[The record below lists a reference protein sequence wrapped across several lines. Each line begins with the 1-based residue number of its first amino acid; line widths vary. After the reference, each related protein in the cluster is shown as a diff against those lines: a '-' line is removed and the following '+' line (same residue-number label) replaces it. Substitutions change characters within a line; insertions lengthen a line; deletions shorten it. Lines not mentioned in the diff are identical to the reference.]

1 MDRIRTALKLYKELK
16 DTSSAFSRGEA
27 TKRTAPH
34 SVPPPITYT
43 RTRSLHIPL
52 PVLREHRVMASYK
65 KGPFVDAYKILR
77 TQVTHRLREN
87 GWNVLGVTSPG
98 YGEGKTLTAVNLA
111 VSLAMETT
119 QTVLLVDSDLQDPSV
134 HEVFGLQNCLGLADY
149 LLDDQ
154 PVEDLLLHPGIGR
167 FVLLPGGRAIS
178 NSTEILTSP
187 KMVAL
192 VEELKH
198 RYPSRVVIFDLP
210 PLLHTADV
218 LAFSP
223 YTDALLMVVEEGRTT
238 GDELQRALGLV
249 KNSRPV
255 LGTVLNKAGRSSLTL
270 ADMKAML
277 SQ

>member
-1 MDRIRTALKLYKELK
+1 MDRIRAALDLYKDLK
-16 DTSSAFSRGEA
+16 GKPAYGKSPVL
-27 TKRTAPH
+27 APEQV
-34 SVPPPITYT
+34 VPEEIVYTQT
-43 RTRSLHIPL
+43 RTQDISPSILGQR
-52 PVLREHRVMASYK
+52 RVMAAYS

-77 TQVTHRLREN
+77 TQVMHRLREN

-119 QTVLLVDSDLQDPSV
+119 QTVLLVDSDLQNPNV
-134 HEVFGLQNCLGLADY
+134 HRVFGLGECCGLADY

-154 PVEDLLLHPGIGR
+154 RVEDLLFHPGIGR

-187 KMVAL
+187 KMLAL
-192 VEELKH
+192 VEEFKH
-198 RYPSRVVIFDLP
+198 RYASRVVIFDLP

-223 YTDALLMVVEEGRTT
+223 YTDALLLVVEEGKTT
-238 GDELQRALGLV
+238 GEELQRALALV

-255 LGTVLNKAGRSSLTL
+255 LGTVLNKAGRSSMSPSS
-270 ADMKAML
+270 MKQLL
-277 SQ
+277 SR

>member
-1 MDRIRTALKLYKELK
+1 MNRIRTALELYKDLQG
-16 DTSSAFSRGEA
+16 SSSHGESPKK
-27 TKRTAPH
+27 TTH

-43 RTRSLHIPL
+43 KTRSLNIPHAAL
-52 PVLREHRVMASYK
+52 HKHRVMAAHNN
-65 KGPFVDAYKILR
+65 GPFVDAYKILR
-77 TQVTHRLREN
+77 TQVTQRLREN
-87 GWNVLGVTSPG
+87 GWNVVGVTSPG

-119 QTVLLVDSDLQDPSV
+119 QTVLLVDSDLQDPTV
-134 HEVFGLQNCLGLADY
+134 HEVFGLTDCLGLADY

-167 FVLLPGGRAIS
+167 FVLLPGGRPIS
-178 NSTEILTSP
+178 SSTEILTSP

-223 YTDALLMVVEEGRTT
+223 YTDALLMVVEEGKTT
-238 GDELQRALGLV
+238 GEELQRALALL

-270 ADMKAML
+270 AQMKTMVAT
-277 SQ
+277 

>member
-1 MDRIRTALKLYKELK
+1 MDRIRTALELYKDVK
-16 DTSSAFSRGEA
+16 ATSAGPSNGA
-27 TKRTAPH
+27 APRH
-34 SVPPPITYT
+34 VPGHTVPPPIIYT
-43 RTRSLHIPL
+43 RTKSLTVSPS
-52 PVLREHRVMASYK
+52 VLHRHRVMAAYT

-77 TQVTHRLREN
+77 TQVTRRLRDN

-111 VSLAMETT
+111 ISLAMETT
-119 QTVLLVDSDLQDPSV
+119 QTVLLVDSDLRAPSV
-134 HEVFGLQNCLGLADY
+134 HHVFGLKDCRGLADY
-149 LLDDQ
+149 LLDAS
-154 PVEDLLLHPGIGR
+154 PLEEVLLHPGIGR

-178 NSTEILTSP
+178 SSTEILTSP

-198 RYPSRVVIFDLP
+198 RYPARIVIFDLP

-223 YTDALLMVVEEGRTT
+223 YTDALLMVVEEGQTT
-238 GDELQRALGLV
+238 GEELQRALGLV
-249 KNSRPV
+249 KHSRPV
-255 LGTVLNKAGRSSLTL
+255 LGTVLNKAGQSSLTL
-270 ADMKAML
+270 AEMKTLL

>member
-1 MDRIRTALKLYKELK
+1 MDRIRTALELYKDFK
-16 DTSSAFSRGEA
+16 RSSSHGERPKQA
-27 TKRTAPH
+27 AH
-34 SVPPPITYT
+34 SAPPPITYT
-43 RTRSLHIPL
+43 RTRSLSIAHA
-52 PVLREHRVMASYK
+52 VLHGHRVMAAHS

-77 TQVTHRLREN
+77 TQVTQRLREN
-87 GWNVLGVTSPG
+87 GWNVVGVTSPG

-119 QTVLLVDSDLQDPSV
+119 QTVLLVDSDLQDPTV
-134 HEVFGLQNCLGLADY
+134 HQVFGLKDCLGLADY

-187 KMVAL
+187 KMLAL

-223 YTDALLMVVEEGRTT
+223 YTDALLLVIEEGKTT
-238 GDELQRALGLV
+238 GEELQRALALV

-255 LGTVLNKAGRSSLTL
+255 LGTVLNKAGRSSLSL

-277 SQ
+277 VT

>member
-1 MDRIRTALKLYKELK
+1 MDRIRAALELYKDRRGSSTRSE
-16 DTSSAFSRGEA
+16 TSG
-27 TKRTAPH
+27 RTATP
-34 SVPPPITYT
+34 SMPPPITYT
-43 RTRSLHIPL
+43 KTRSLSIPHT
-52 PVLREHRVMASYK
+52 VLREHRVMAAHK

-77 TQVTHRLREN
+77 TQITQRLREN
-87 GWNVLGVTSPG
+87 GWNVVGVTSPG

-119 QTVLLVDSDLQDPSV
+119 QTVLLVDSDLQDPTV
-134 HEVFGLQNCLGLADY
+134 HQVFGLKDCLGLADY

-167 FVLLPGGRAIS
+167 FVLLPGGRTIS
-178 NSTEILTSP
+178 NSTEILTAP
-187 KMVAL
+187 KMVGL

-223 YTDALLMVVEEGRTT
+223 YTDALLMVVEEGKTT
-238 GDELQRALGLV
+238 GEELQRALSLV

-277 SQ
+277 AT

>member
-1 MDRIRTALKLYKELK
+1 MDRIRTALELYKESEG
-16 DTSSAFSRGEA
+16 TSSDRVSA
-27 TKRTAPH
+27 KRAAEH
-34 SVPPPITYT
+34 SLTSSITYT
-43 RTRSLHIPL
+43 RTRSLTVPL
-52 PVLREHRVMASYK
+52 PVLREHRVMAANKY
-65 KGPFVDAYKILR
+65 GPFIDAYKILR
-77 TQVTHRLREN
+77 TQVTQRLREN
-87 GWNVLGVTSPG
+87 GWNVVGVTSPG

-119 QTVLLVDSDLQDPSV
+119 QTVLLVDSDLQDPTV
-134 HEVFGLQNCLGLADY
+134 HQVFGLKGGLGLADY

-167 FVLLPGGRAIS
+167 FVLLPGGRGIS
-178 NSTEILTSP
+178 TSTEILTSP
-187 KMVAL
+187 KMLAL

-223 YTDALLMVVEEGRTT
+223 YTDALLLVIEEGKTT
-238 GDELQRALGLV
+238 GEELQRALALV

-255 LGTVLNKAGRSSLTL
+255 LGTVLNKAGRSSLSL

-277 SQ
+277 VT

>member
-1 MDRIRTALKLYKELK
+1 MDRIRAALELYKDRRGSSTRSE
-16 DTSSAFSRGEA
+16 TSG
-27 TKRTAPH
+27 RTATP
-34 SVPPPITYT
+34 SMPPPITYT
-43 RTRSLHIPL
+43 KTRSLSIPHT
-52 PVLREHRVMASYK
+52 VLREHRVMAAHK

-77 TQVTHRLREN
+77 TQVTQRLREN
-87 GWNVLGVTSPG
+87 GWNVVGVTSPG

-119 QTVLLVDSDLQDPSV
+119 QTVLLVDSDLQDPTV
-134 HEVFGLQNCLGLADY
+134 HQVFGLKDCLGLADY

-167 FVLLPGGRAIS
+167 FVLLPGGRTIS
-178 NSTEILTSP
+178 NSTEILTAP

-223 YTDALLMVVEEGRTT
+223 YTDALLMVVEEGKTT
-238 GDELQRALGLV
+238 GEELQRALSLV

-277 SQ
+277 AT